1 MTRFLQVV
9 HLGRPLD
16 VLKVD
21 VLILSLEQHVAEEE
35 KMLSHLLYASN
46 ISMSFSHVSW
56 FRVLARTTTCRS
68 RRMLVRSRHSME
80 ISQLSVPKNSD
91 E

>member
-16 VLKVD
+16 VL
-21 VLILSLEQHVAEEE
+21 LILSLEQHVAEEE

-46 ISMSFSHVSW
+46 ISMSFSHVS
-56 FRVLARTTTCRS
+56 
-68 RRMLVRSRHSME
+68 
-80 ISQLSVPKNSD
+80 
-91 E
+91 